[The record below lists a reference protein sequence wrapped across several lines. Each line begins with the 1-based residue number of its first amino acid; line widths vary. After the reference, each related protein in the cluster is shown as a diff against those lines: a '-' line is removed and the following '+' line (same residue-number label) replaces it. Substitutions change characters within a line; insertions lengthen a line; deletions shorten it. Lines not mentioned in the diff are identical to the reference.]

1 MYLFESYNWIK
12 GETRKERG
20 KWKLR
25 KNVWGLGIGE
35 GAEEEKI
42 WGKRSLGVAH
52 VNQMQLILLV
62 FFISHHGEERFVTKY
77 EEKEKSQMHHRRSDK
92 VLDMRI
98 HFLKLQNLWKV
109 CHHCDPWYQLE
120 FVTRYSANV
129 LAVKIQWRHVYEKL
143 PFPLLMRNTL
153 PTCIFAFMLCITKS
167 GITPWAEC
175 KTKRKYLFCLTQ
187 LINLLYLLTS
197 QDLRLESK
205 PAFVCLNIRPTS
217 NNRSRELLLFQNDAK
232 MHKCPQK
239 STAFFS
245 LQK

>member
-1 MYLFESYNWIK
+1 
-12 GETRKERG
+12 
-20 KWKLR
+20 
-25 KNVWGLGIGE
+25 
-35 GAEEEKI
+35 
-42 WGKRSLGVAH
+42 
-52 VNQMQLILLV
+52 
-62 FFISHHGEERFVTKY
+62 
-77 EEKEKSQMHHRRSDK
+77 MHHRRSDK
-92 VLDMRI
+92 VLDLRI

-109 CHHCDPWYQLE
+109 CHHCDPWHQLE

-239 STAFFS
+239 STAGRALFETFPKNHPFWRAQAS
-245 LQK
+245 LRGSSSLAKSCTRVLWWLWIICINCFLFWYQNFP